1 MPTLVAAI
9 VFLLVLG
16 AINLRGI
23 EISVKLNLGLT
34 AVEVTGL
41 LLIVAIGVVA
51 LAQGHGDLG
60 RNLEFRQDRSV
71 PLAIVGGAALA
82 FYALIGFEDSVNVAE
97 EVKDPPRAYPLA
109 LFGGLAIAGVIYLLV
124 TLTASMVVDTPRL
137 TASSGP
143 CSRWSGRD
151 RSEYRSS
158 CSRSSPCL
166 PSRTG
171 R

>member
-71 PLAIVGGAALA
+71 P
-82 FYALIGFEDSVNVAE
+82 
-97 EVKDPPRAYPLA
+97 
-109 LFGGLAIAGVIYLLV
+109 
-124 TLTASMVVDTPRL
+124 
-137 TASSGP
+137 
-143 CSRWSGRD
+143 W
-151 RSEYRSS
+151 RS
-158 CSRSSPCL
+158 
-166 PSRTG
+166 
-171 R
+171 